1 MKSIVKH
8 GILLCEDGYYKWT
21 IIRVIDDETREVF
34 HVTDLVLFETLEE
47 SKRGDQVQKEE
58 HVKLW

>member
-1 MKSIVKH
+1 MSSIVKY

-47 SKRGDQVQKEE
+47 SKRSDQLQKEE
-58 HVKLW
+58 NLE